1 MSATFINVRKEA
13 YAEDA
18 HGVLRKTYV
27 EGLIKL
33 EDIIKIEQ
41 NPKGSGTIVTI
52 QTPTENLKVY
62 ITESFLH
69 FVEHVRNVGGDQVT
83 GDLLNM
89 SKYLNTTSSETE
101 HIAYHFDGA
110 DAETFLS
117 DMFSKEGLS
126 WEDATDREGLDKL
139 EDEYYPEDKWPN
151 PSCAK
156 GKEKEHFE
164 EFKAKAEA
172 WFENYLKNKQS

>member
-1 MSATFINVRKEA
+1 MSVTFISVRKEA
-13 YAEDA
+13 YAEDD
-18 HGVLRKTYV
+18 HGMLRKTYV
-27 EGLIKL
+27 PGLIKL

-41 NPKGSGTIVTI
+41 NPKNSGTIVTV

-62 ITESFLH
+62 ITESFRH
-69 FVEHVRNVGGDQVT
+69 FVEHLRETGGDAVA

-89 SKYLNTTSSETE
+89 STYLNTVSSEKGY
-101 HIAYHFDGA
+101 IAYNFNGV

-117 DMFSKEGLS
+117 DMFSKKGLS
-126 WEDATDREGLDKL
+126 WEDATDREGLD
-139 EDEYYPEDKWPN
+139 EIQDEYYPDNKWPN

-172 WFENYLKNKQS
+172 WFEDYLKNKQK